1 MYSPFEAAEQ
11 VRVLDGAIGT
21 CLGELH
27 EGFASAPH
35 QASLTEPERVAG
47 LHQAYAR
54 AGADAVQANAWL
66 ALHLKE
72 AEAERVTR
80 AAADCLDRAL
90 APSSQP
96 QQYGPYRLLSLAP
109 GPGAPPTGRVAF
121 LDQFSRFDA
130 VVLETLIDPWQMAW
144 LAWLAEWS
152 PIPVA
157 ASLVPDNRPGT
168 WSPGDFARR
177 AQHLGAKAVGIN
189 CGYEDAPGAAAQA
202 VSEMRLAVPRLSVLA
217 RPAAFDS
224 EIWLREAVACARA
237 GAHWVGGCCGSGPED
252 IARLKAVLEP
262 SSR

>member
-21 CLGELH
+21 CLGERD
-27 EGFASAPH
+27 EGYASAPH
-35 QASLTEPERVAG
+35 QASLLEPDRVTS
-47 LHQAYAR
+47 LHSAYAH
-54 AGADAVQANAWL
+54 AGADALQANAWL

-72 AEAERVTR
+72 AEAERVAR

-90 APSSQP
+90 SPLSQTRE
-96 QQYGPYRLLSLAP
+96 QVPYRLLSLAP
-109 GPGAPPTGRVAF
+109 GPGVPPSGRVAF
-121 LDQFSRFDA
+121 LDQLSRFDA

-168 WSPGDFARR
+168 WSPGDFAKR

-189 CGYEDAPGAAAQA
+189 CGYEDAPGAAARA
-202 VSEMRLAVPRLSVLA
+202 VTAIRLAVPRLSVLA

-224 EIWLREAVACARA
+224 EVWLREATACARA

-252 IARLKAVLEP
+252 IARLKAVLE
-262 SSR
+262 SAGQ